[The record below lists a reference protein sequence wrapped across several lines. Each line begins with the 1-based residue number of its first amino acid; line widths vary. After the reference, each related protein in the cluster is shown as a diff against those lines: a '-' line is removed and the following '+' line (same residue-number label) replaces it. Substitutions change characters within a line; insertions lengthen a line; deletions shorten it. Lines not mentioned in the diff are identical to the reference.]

1 MHDDETCMEVSPVY
15 HTKDEPWLLPGSA
28 LKADGRTP
36 AHSSGGRGLVYN
48 EAYPTQDFFVIR
60 KVYRN
65 EFDFAAPEEVL
76 KILALNVGMAY
87 VVDQAN
93 VMYANL
99 DHGGLLPLFVL

>member
-1 MHDDETCMEVSPVY
+1 MEV
-15 HTKDEPWLLPGSA
+15 EGIA
-28 LKADGRTP
+28 
-36 AHSSGGRGLVYN
+36 YN
-48 EAYPTQDFFVIR
+48 EAYPTQDFFVVL
-60 KVYRN
+60 KVYSN
-65 EFDFAAPEEVL
+65 KFHCFVLEEVL

>member
-1 MHDDETCMEVSPVY
+1 MMKLVMRFLQFSVRRINHGCYQGQHLRLRGGHQPC
-15 HTKDEPWLLPGSA
+15 LLEIE
-28 LKADGRTP
+28 
-36 AHSSGGRGLVYN
+36 GLAYN
-48 EAYPTQDFFVIR
+48 ETYPTQDIPVIL
-60 KVYRN
+60 KAYSN
-65 EFDFAAPEEVL
+65 EFHSFVLEEVL

>member
-1 MHDDETCMEVSPVY
+1 MEVEGV
-15 HTKDEPWLLPGSA
+15 A
-28 LKADGRTP
+28 
-36 AHSSGGRGLVYN
+36 YN
-48 EAYPTQDFFVIR
+48 ETYPTQDIPVIL
-60 KVYRN
+60 KVYSN
-65 EFDFAAPEEVL
+65 EFDCFVLEEVL

>member
-1 MHDDETCMEVSPVY
+1 MPSGDRRAGLQRDLSEQDIPVV
-15 HTKDEPWLLPGSA
+15 
-28 LKADGRTP
+28 LKAY
-36 AHSSGGRGLVYN
+36 S
-48 EAYPTQDFFVIR
+48 
-60 KVYRN
+60 N
-65 EFDFAAPEEVL
+65 EFHSFVLEEVL

>member
-1 MHDDETCMEVSPVY
+1 MRGHQPILLEVEGV
-15 HTKDEPWLLPGSA
+15 A
-28 LKADGRTP
+28 
-36 AHSSGGRGLVYN
+36 YN
-48 EAYPTQDFFVIR
+48 EAYPMQDFFVVL
-60 KVYRN
+60 KVYSN
-65 EFDFAAPEEVL
+65 EFDCFILEEVL

>member
-1 MHDDETCMEVSPVY
+1 MHDETRGEVSSVY
-15 HTKDEPWLLPGSA
+15 RTKDQSWLLPGLA
-28 LKADGRTP
+28 LKVERRTP
-36 AHSSGGRGLVYN
+36 GLPSGGRRAGLQRDLSDAGHPVVLK
-48 EAYPTQDFFVIR
+48 AYS
-60 KVYRN
+60 N
-65 EFDFAAPEEVL
+65 EFHSFVLEEVL